1 MNLTTKM
8 KTTLIAAAVMAAVML
23 GTMIAPMITV
33 RAAHAACSGNPHDSG
48 TSGNPHDN
56 GESGNPHD
64 TTVHTHHGPN
74 PEADTCP
81 GSK

>member
-1 MNLTTKM
+1 M
-8 KTTLIAAAVMAAVML
+8 
-23 GTMIAPMITV
+23 GSDIT
-33 RAAHAACSGNPHDSG
+33 RNFDNSNDYCARQHTAACSGNPHDSG
-48 TSGNPHDN
+48 TSGNPHDS

-64 TTVHTHHGPN
+64 TTVQTHHGPN